1 MARYPLRV
9 SILLGAVTTN
19 DRKEDGEKNAVENEA
34 AEMENPRPPT
44 VTTIPLSTMAAATA
58 TAGTRNLRV
67 TSA

>member
-1 MARYPLRV
+1 MARYPIRV

-19 DRKEDGEKNAVENEA
+19 DLKEDGEKDAVEHDA
-34 AEMENPRPPT
+34 AEMENPRSPT
-44 VTTIPLSTMAAATA
+44 VTTIPLSMMAAATA